1 MICRSTKDPKLKS
14 YYTTYCS
21 ILSEVIK
28 MATKLHYNKLI
39 INSNNKVMTVRDIV
53 IMETKQKSNDVPP
66 LNIDGKTI
74 KDYHSIVNI
83 FIPPSQM

>member
-1 MICRSTKDPKLKS
+1 MGHS
-14 YYTTYCS
+14 YNG
-21 ILSEVIK
+21 
-28 MATKLHYNKLI
+28 NK
-39 INSNNKVMTVRDIV
+39 K
-53 IMETKQKSNDVPP
+53 KSNDDVPP